1 MARNAELKT
10 LEEQV
15 ALGHIAL
22 LVIDMQNGF
31 VSPRGDMAS
40 FGFDLSLVL
49 QVAPRLTYFLAE
61 ARRLGVF
68 IVHTRVINDAAQNPP
83 SWSAFWGPPA
93 VTVEGTW
100 GAEFAPGFE
109 PLAGE
114 PVVTK
119 YTYGAFVG
127 TNLENIL
134 RQRDVRTLVVTG
146 TGPNICSGDTMHQ
159 GFALGYHI
167 VAVEDCLASFT
178 VRGPDWTQTVKDVG
192 MYIIERHYG
201 KVVTSAAL
209 LETWRGQAES

>member
-1 MARNAELKT
+1 MKASSDLT
-10 LEEQV
+10 SLEEQV
-15 ALGHIAL
+15 ALQHTAL

-31 VSPRGDMAS
+31 VSPQGEMDG
-40 FGFDLSLVL
+40 FGFDLSMVL
-49 QVAPRLTYFLAE
+49 QVAPRLVGFLAE
-61 ARRLGVF
+61 ARRLGAFV
-68 IVHTRVINDAAQNPP
+68 VHTRVINDAVQNPP

-127 TNLENIL
+127 TNLASIL
-134 RQRDVRTLVVTG
+134 RTRDIRTLVVTG

-178 VRGPDWTQTVKDVG
+178 VRGPEWTQTVKNVG
-192 MYIIERHYG
+192 IYIIERHYG

-209 LETWRGQAES
+209 LNIWRAQVAL

>member
-1 MARNAELKT
+1 MKRSAELT
-10 LEEQV
+10 SLEQQIAIEH
-15 ALGHIAL
+15 AAL

-31 VSPRGDMAS
+31 VSSQGGMAQ

-49 QVAPRLTYFLAE
+49 EVAPRLANLLQE

-68 IVHTRVINDAAQNPP
+68 VIHTRVINDATQNPP

-93 VTVEGTW
+93 VTLEGTW
-100 GAEFAPGFE
+100 GADFASGFE
-109 PLAGE
+109 PQPDE

-127 TNLENIL
+127 TNLDTIL
-134 RQRDVRTLVVTG
+134 RRRDVKTLVVTG

-167 VAVEDCLASFT
+167 VAVGDCLASFT
-178 VRGPDWTQTVKDVG
+178 VKGPEWNKTVRDVAL
-192 MYIIERHYG
+192 YIIERHYG
-201 KVVTSAAL
+201 HVVTADEL
-209 LETWRGQAES
+209 LKLWRAPAQP

>member
-1 MARNAELKT
+1 MKASADLTNLA
-10 LEEQV
+10 EQV
-15 ALGHIAL
+15 ALEHTAL

-31 VSPRGDMAS
+31 VSPQSEMAG
-40 FGFDLSLVL
+40 FGFDLSMVL
-49 QVAPRLTYFLAE
+49 QVAPRLVDLLAA

-68 IVHTRVINDAAQNPP
+68 TVHTRVINDAVQNPP

-93 VTVEGTW
+93 ITVEGTW

-127 TNLENIL
+127 TNLESIL
-134 RQRDVRTLVVTG
+134 RHRDIKTLVVAG

-178 VRGPDWTQTVKDVG
+178 VKGPEWSQTVKDVG

-201 KVVTSAAL
+201 KVATSAAL
-209 LETWRGQAES
+209 LDIWRAQVGG